1 MAEDKPASEM
11 DATEDESEQA
21 LVPKSFFA
29 GKDLEIGSKCEV
41 RVEGIYDDEV
51 AISYVAHKKDK
62 GDKDKSED
70 DSMDGAMSRMDEMA
84 MPMSSPPAGTA
95 TGGAATSLIS

>member
-29 GKDLEIGSKCEV
+29 GKDLKIGSKCEV

-51 AISYVAHKKDK
+51 AISYVAHKKESDS
-62 GDKDKSED
+62 DKDKKEKSSED
-70 DSMDGAMSRMDEMA
+70 SMEGAMSRMDEMA
-84 MPMSSPPAGTA
+84 GPASNEGY
-95 TGGAATSLIS
+95 